1 MANSP
6 LSGNRVTNID
16 RRLCRRVV
24 PLKVIVLGMARTGT
38 DCMYNAQ
45 TDQQDLKTTC

>member
-6 LSGNRVTNID
+6 LSGRRVTNID

-24 PLKVIVLGMARTGT
+24 PLKVVVLGMARTGT
-38 DCMYNAQ
+38 ECMYNAKI
-45 TDQQDLKTTC
+45 DQQGLKTSC